1 MNDMVLAGI
10 VVAGTV
16 LALGGGS
23 WLMSTI
29 FKGKKD
35 KTG

>member
-1 MNDMVLAGI
+1 MNEWVLVGL
-10 VVAGTV
+10 VVVGTV

-29 FKGKKD
+29 FRKKD
-35 KTG
+35 KV